1 MDYIYIGDIVNTHGI
16 KGEVRILSNFKFK
29 DSVFIKNS
37 NLYVGNEKEKLVIN
51 SYRKHKMFDLIT
63 FNDINNINDVLIYK
77 GDKVYIN
84 RDEIVIDGYLNEDL
98 IGLDVYGND
107 KYLGKVDSIVNNG
120 IYDIFVIKNASIKN
134 LVPNISEFVL
144 NIDLKNHRIDINVI
158 EGLINENWYT
168 NIVS

>member
-158 EGLINENWYT
+158 EGLINEN
-168 NIVS
+168 